1 MKKLR
6 PQYLA
11 AWFALAVAA
20 GGAEADPPETL
31 RLAQGL
37 DINTLLKDGPAS
49 PAPESNRP
57 ADLTDLLRG
66 TPAPGPEAM
75 EVPSPLPAARAVS
88 AFPDTAL
95 AGKWTGQGTG
105 CSGVSITFTI
115 GDAGFDGHSLWTDPD
130 NGSILTTRV
139 TARADRTRAGKTLPG
154 QPDAYLS
161 FARQY
166 AARITRTDASGR
178 VANMLDDYPV
188 TLLVAHDPDAG
199 GLVLRF
205 VEPVTPCAFT
215 RSDQ

>member
-11 AWFALAVAA
+11 AWLALAATV
-20 GGAEADPPETL
+20 GWAEPDTPETL

-88 AFPDTAL
+88 AFPDAAL
-95 AGKWTGQGTG
+95 AGSWTGQGTG

-115 GDAGFDGHSLWTDPD
+115 GDAKFDGHSLWTDPD

-139 TARADRTRAGKTLPG
+139 TARADRVRTGKPLPG

-166 AARITRTDASGR
+166 AARITRTNASGR
-178 VANMLDDYPV
+178 VADMLDDYPV